1 MTDMNKLRLIIENE
15 YKTAIGRKSFWIMTF
30 VFPIVMLAFGIIMG
44 FLMEDSDSTMSVMDS
59 INDKTG
65 LTPEDETLTPAKA
78 IAMMVSI
85 FLTMAMMVCGSQ
97 IMQMVK
103 QEKTNRI
110 MEFLATCVTGRTML
124 TAKIISVALI
134 TFTQVALWGICLV
147 VFGAGIMMVFDISMP
162 WHYLFHPLL
171 WRSFIWA
178 ALYFVGGY
186 MMFSSLFAA
195 CGALTDAN
203 NENQQYLTILMLFVM
218 SSMYVGMYAV
228 DHPTSALA
236 QVCAY
241 FPLTSPTVGAVNA
254 ITGDVPLWS
263 SILSL
268 AILYGCAYGAIVVG
282 GKIYA
287 SSMLLKGTTLSPKAI
302 AAFIKAK

>member
-1 MTDMNKLRLIIENE
+1 MNKLKLIVINE
-15 YKTAIGRKSFWIMTF
+15 YKTAVGRKSFWIMTF
-30 VFPIVMLAFGIIMG
+30 IFPILMMVFGIVMG
-44 FLMEDSDSTMSVMDS
+44 FLMSDSSSTMSIMDS

-65 LTPEDETLTPAKA
+65 IQPNEETITAAKA
-78 IAMMVSI
+78 IAMMVGVL
-85 FLTMAMMVCGSQ
+85 LTIAMMVCGGQ
-97 IMQMVK
+97 IMQMVR

-134 TFTQVALWGICLV
+134 CLTQLMLWVACLLLFA
-147 VFGAGIMMVFDISMP
+147 FGFILVFDISIP
-162 WHYLFHPLL
+162 WHYLLHPLL
-171 WRSFIWA
+171 WQTFVWSL
-178 ALYFVGGY
+178 LYFIGGF

-195 CGALTDAN
+195 CGALTDSN
-203 NENQQYLTILMLFVM
+203 NENQQYLTILMMFVLA
-218 SSMYVGMYAV
+218 SMYIGMYAV
-228 DHPTSALA
+228 DHPTSVLA

-254 ITGDVPLWS
+254 ITGEVPVWS

-268 AILYGCAYGAIVVG
+268 IVLYACAYGAIVIG

-287 SSMLLKGTTLSPKAI
+287 SSMLLRGSSLTPKAI
-302 AAFIKAK
+302 MAFIKSK

>member
-1 MTDMNKLRLIIENE
+1 MNKLRLIIENE

-30 VFPIVMLAFGIIMG
+30 VFPVIMLAFGIIMG
-44 FLMEDSDSTMSVMDS
+44 FLMADSDSTMSFMDS

-65 LTPEDETLTPAKA
+65 ISPDEETMTPAKA
-78 IAMMVSI
+78 IAMLISV
-85 FLTMAMMVCGSQ
+85 FLTMAIMVCGSQ

-103 QEKTNRI
+103 TEKTNRI

-134 TFTQVALWGICLV
+134 TLTQVALWGLCLV
-147 VFGAGIMMVFDISMP
+147 VFGAGIFIVFDISIP
-162 WHYLFHPLL
+162 WQYLLHPLL
-171 WRSFIWA
+171 WKSIMWA

-186 MMFSSLFAA
+186 LMFSSLFAA
-195 CGALTDAN
+195 CGALTDTN
-203 NENQQYLTILMLFVM
+203 NENQQYLSILMLFVL

-228 DHPTSALA
+228 DHPTSLLA

-254 ITGDVPLWS
+254 ITGEVPVWS

-268 AILYGCAYGAIVVG
+268 IVLYGCAYASIAIG

-302 AAFIKAK
+302 AAFLKAK

>member
-1 MTDMNKLRLIIENE
+1 MNKLKLIIINE
-15 YKTAIGRKSFWIMTF
+15 YKTAVGRKSFWIMTF
-30 VFPIVMLAFGIIMG
+30 IFPVLMLAFGIVMG
-44 FLMEDSDSTMSVMDS
+44 ILMSDSSSTMSIMDS

-65 LTPEDETLTPAKA
+65 ITPEEETMTAAKA
-78 IAMMVSI
+78 VSMMVGVI
-85 FLTMAMMVCGSQ
+85 LTMAMLVCGSQ
-97 IMQMVK
+97 IMQMVR

-134 TFTQVALWGICLV
+134 CLTQVLLWAACFVLFGIG
-147 VFGAGIMMVFDISMP
+147 FIIVFDISIP
-162 WHYLFHPLL
+162 WHYLLHPLL
-171 WRSFIWA
+171 WKTLIWSI
-178 ALYFVGGY
+178 LYFIGGF

-195 CGALTDAN
+195 CGALTDSN
-203 NENQQYLTILMLFVM
+203 NENQQYLTILMMFVLA
-218 SSMYVGMYAV
+218 SMYIGMYAV
-228 DHPTSALA
+228 DHPTSVLA

-254 ITGDVPLWS
+254 ITGEVPVWS

-268 AILYGCAYGAIVVG
+268 IVLYVCAYGSIVIG

-287 SSMLLKGTTLSPKAI
+287 SSMLLRGSSLTPKAI
-302 AAFIKAK
+302 IAFIKAK

>member
-1 MTDMNKLRLIIENE
+1 MNKLKLIIINE
-15 YKTAIGRKSFWIMTF
+15 YKTAVGRKSFWIMTF
-30 VFPIVMLAFGIIMG
+30 IFPILMLAFGVVMG
-44 FLMEDSDSTMSVMDS
+44 LLMSDSSSTMSIMDS

-65 LTPEDETLTPAKA
+65 ITPEEETMTAAKA
-78 IAMMVSI
+78 VSMMVGVI
-85 FLTMAMMVCGSQ
+85 LTMAMLVCGSQ
-97 IMQMVK
+97 IMQMVR

-134 TFTQVALWGICLV
+134 CLTQVLLWAACFVLFGIG
-147 VFGAGIMMVFDISMP
+147 FIIVFDISIP
-162 WHYLFHPLL
+162 WHYLLHPLL
-171 WRSFIWA
+171 WKTLIWSM
-178 ALYFVGGY
+178 LYFIGGF

-195 CGALTDAN
+195 CGALTDSN
-203 NENQQYLTILMLFVM
+203 NENQQYLTILMMFVLA
-218 SSMYVGMYAV
+218 SMYIGMYAV
-228 DHPTSALA
+228 DHPTSVLA

-254 ITGDVPLWS
+254 ITGEVPVWS

-268 AILYGCAYGAIVVG
+268 IVLYVCAYGSIVIG

-287 SSMLLKGTTLSPKAI
+287 SSMLLRGSSLTPKAI
-302 AAFIKAK
+302 IAFIKAK